1 MLLYLSEITFLYQK
15 NYICCN
21 FKTINNNNNKLLY
34 SVICI
39 VIDKYIVQF
48 TIKYN

>member
-1 MLLYLSEITFLYQK
+1 MLLYLSEMKKI
-15 NYICCN
+15 YICCN
-21 FKTINNNNNKLLY
+21 FKTINNNKLLY

-39 VIDKYIVQF
+39 IIGKYIVQF